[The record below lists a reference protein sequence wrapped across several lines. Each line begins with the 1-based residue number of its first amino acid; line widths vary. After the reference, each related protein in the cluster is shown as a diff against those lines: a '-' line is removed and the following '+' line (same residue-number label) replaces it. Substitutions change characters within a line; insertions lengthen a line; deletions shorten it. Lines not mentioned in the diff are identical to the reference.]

1 MNDKKRTRKGSQIVI
16 RLFVTV
22 THTAYLDNGTA
33 TGLTADNDK
42 IPSESWVVNNSPLE
56 IQMDMRDSQESLY
69 ETQENSLWYHLV
81 SLILLVNLLV
91 LVLPLVL
98 LILVILIILL
108 FQPDTAGHRKN
119 LKNF

>member
-1 MNDKKRTRKGSQIVI
+1 M
-16 RLFVTV
+16 TV

-98 LILVILIILL
+98 LSPVILLILL
-108 FQPDTAGHRKN
+108 FQPDTAVHSK
-119 LKNF
+119 KT